1 LFLVCK
7 FIKNRSINNP
17 TINNPS
23 IVSFGSGCAH
33 LHTVHVSARWKRMH
47 LSMHA
52 YNAPVADPA
61 AMEAELNEEVA
72 AELTEEPGI

>member
-1 LFLVCK
+1 VEENALE
-7 FIKNRSINNP
+7 
-17 TINNPS
+17 
-23 IVSFGSGCAH
+23 
-33 LHTVHVSARWKRMH
+33 
-47 LSMHA
+47 HA